1 MKESGRYERKS
12 AKIFNFWHLKL
23 LILFKN
29 MDFVVFTFQKQ

>member
-1 MKESGRYERKS
+1 MKESGRNERKS
-12 AKIFNFWHLKL
+12 AEIFNFWHLKL